1 MCVSLTG
8 IIPINLSMQL
18 NKIIFICIL
27 LSIVMMNASLAT
39 NEPKEKTIVLS
50 GKVLDLNHNETL
62 SGVSITT
69 TASEK
74 TIYSDLNGRFYIY
87 VKIKDEKEFKLE
99 FSQIGYHTKTFT
111 AKDLDMFSPI
121 LEINLIEE

>member
-1 MCVSLTG
+1 
-8 IIPINLSMQL
+8 
-18 NKIIFICIL
+18 
-27 LSIVMMNASLAT
+27 MMNASLAT

-111 AKDLDMFSPI
+111 AKDLGMFSPS

>member
-1 MCVSLTG
+1 MCVSL
-8 IIPINLSMQL
+8 ICLIPINIAMQL

-99 FSQIGYHTKTFT
+99 FSQIGYHTKTIT
-111 AKDLDMFSPI
+111 AKDLDMFSPS

>member
-1 MCVSLTG
+1 
-8 IIPINLSMQL
+8 MQL

-99 FSQIGYHTKTFT
+99 FSQIGYHKKTFT
-111 AKDLDMFSPI
+111 AKDLEMFSPS